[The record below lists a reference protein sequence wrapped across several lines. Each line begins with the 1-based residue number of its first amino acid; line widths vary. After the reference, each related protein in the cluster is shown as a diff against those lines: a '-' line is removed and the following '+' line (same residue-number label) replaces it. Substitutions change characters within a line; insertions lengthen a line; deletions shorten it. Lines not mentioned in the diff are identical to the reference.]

1 MPRPAKVEIEIGAKT
16 DELRQAESVLRKFG
30 EALRTG
36 FGIDIAARITQA
48 LSRLPALMRGFVETG
63 IQFDSTIASAQIGLS
78 GILKKF
84 GGSEFATFESALVRA
99 NDLVEQLKINARET
113 TADFTDLLAAYQA
126 MAGPMFAA
134 RVPVARQVELTT
146 LIAQSV
152 AGLGI
157 GAGGRE
163 GYQLMQEGRALLT
176 GNLGPDSQLARIVLN
191 SDAKRAEY
199 RSALA
204 SGRIFEFLKRELAD
218 FGEAGKRAAT
228 ALSGASSNLRDILQ
242 QAAGAG
248 MEGAYEAV
256 TQMFLSLQSAVGSE
270 GFQAGARQLGQMAE
284 SVIKVGGKAAESAA
298 RNMDVIASAI
308 QALAI
313 ALGARALPGMVGLLG
328 KIPTFLRGLYQ
339 WLLPT
344 SISLSRLWPLLGVA
358 GQLRALGLVGL
369 AAGGG
374 YAIGSEF
381 SGPLADRAVPTPA
394 GTDWDIELGEGMM
407 AADPSVAEYWSRRRS
422 AAPSALDL
430 MSPEARQEF
439 EDLRMRNQAV
449 AADRAFQALD
459 ADTKIR
465 RLEGFIQALNV
476 QMMRLAASD
485 PLRYEQLREAS
496 LRARDELAGLRAS
509 DIQHGT
515 RLTAPSSM
523 ASRGLFSTVTQA
535 RLWNQMTN
543 YSRDTA
549 KGIKELVDLASGR
562 GLRVAMDAP

>member
-1 MPRPAKVEIEIGAKT
+1 MPRPARVEIEIGAKT
-16 DELRQAESVLRKFG
+16 DELRGAESMLRKFG
-30 EALRTG
+30 DALRTG
-36 FGIDIAARITQA
+36 FGIDVAGRITQA
-48 LSRLPALMRGFVETG
+48 MSRLPELMRSFVATG

-84 GGSEFATFESALVRA
+84 GGSEFATFEHALVRA
-99 NDLVEQLKINARET
+99 NDLVEQLKLNARDT

-126 MAGPMFAA
+126 IAGPMFAA

-152 AGLGI
+152 AGLSI
-157 GAGGRE
+157 GAGGNQ

-176 GNLGPDSQLARIVLN
+176 GNIGPDAQLARIVLN
-191 SDAKRAEY
+191 TDAKRAEY

-228 ALSGASSNLRDILQ
+228 TLSGAFSNLRDVLQ

-248 MEGAYEAV
+248 MQDAYKAA
-256 TQMFLSLQSAVGSE
+256 TQMFLSLQTAVGSD
-270 GFQAGARQLGQMAE
+270 GFRAGARQIGQMAE

-298 RNMDVIASAI
+298 RNMDIIASAI

-313 ALGARALPGMVGLLG
+313 ALGARALPGIIGLLRQ
-328 KIPTFLRGLYQ
+328 IPQSLRGLYQ
-339 WLLPT
+339 WLLPM
-344 SISLSRLWPLLGVA
+344 SISLSRMWSLLSVGGKLRVLGLGGLVA
-358 GQLRALGLVGL
+358 GA
-369 AAGGG
+369 G
-374 YAIGSEF
+374 YATGNAF
-381 SGPLADRAVPTPA
+381 SGPLADRLVSAPG
-394 GTDWDIELGEGMM
+394 GTDWDMANGEGSM
-407 AADPSVAEYWSRRRS
+407 AADPSVAAYWNRRRS
-422 AAPSALDL
+422 PMQRALDS

-439 EDLRMRNQAV
+439 EALRLRNQKT
-449 AADRAFQALD
+449 AADSAFEALD

-562 GLRVAMDAP
+562 GLRVAIDAP